1 MHTSI
6 KLRFSNE
13 CLFLDLCLLFLYVS
27 LGAVLTKITEK
38 LWMEGSSS
46 RVPLSVHHPHDSTR
60 YNNDPTYTTR
70 WRFDL
75 VKLISK
81 YLRRLLENN
90 RLRVTHKETRV
101 RGTESFRRL
110 IQKVSESSRHLST
123 RWTPRTSRNPQVSH
137 PSHPLAEL

>member
-1 MHTSI
+1 MSI
-6 KLRFSNE
+6 
-13 CLFLDLCLLFLYVS
+13 
-27 LGAVLTKITEK
+27 LGLVPTISVRVVGSRTYKDHREVVDGGFEF
-38 LWMEGSSS
+38 EGSPLCSS
-46 RVPLSVHHPHDSTR
+46 STRLDSTR

-90 RLRVTHKETRV
+90 RLRVTNKETRV